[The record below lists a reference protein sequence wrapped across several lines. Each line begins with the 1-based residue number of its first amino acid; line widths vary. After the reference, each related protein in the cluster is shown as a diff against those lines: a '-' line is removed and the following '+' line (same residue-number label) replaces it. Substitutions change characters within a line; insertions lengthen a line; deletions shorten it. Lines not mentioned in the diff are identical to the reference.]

1 MKQRINQISHNR
13 KYHKILSVVLALCL
27 VLTLSGMSTMVMP
40 ADTVFAGNSSLAEG
54 AAVDLATLST
64 GASLPSGTYYLSEDK
79 TFGSASSGTNGLK
92 IASNATVYIYIPAGV
107 TLTAIGGGT
116 NTART
121 TGGYAGILLPS
132 SSKLILLGEGTVIA
146 TGGRAG
152 NGANGS
158 SGNSGYLDVGTKYYG
173 GSGGSGGSGGGGAG
187 AGIGT
192 NGGTGGSGGSGA
204 SSSNTIT
211 SGSSNCDANN
221 GSAGGSGKAA
231 SSCGTLYKQS
241 TITLTATGGTYGGRG
256 SGGSAGSCR
265 YSSSKWGGKKYHVA
279 GGGGGG
285 GGGGAGYFAYGV
297 GTGGAGG
304 GGGGG
309 GGGGAT
315 DYTDDNS
322 YDGPTTNASCNGAGG
337 SGGTGANNGYTGYG
351 TRDSGSHDGSWKKEG
366 GYGAS
371 GGSAGSGSSAKSVQT
386 GGWTDKSFTVVFAG
400 EETTIQSDTYVFGTA
415 HTVTVPEYTP
425 ATDKCFLGWTVS
437 RYGTS
442 PAEGV
447 ALTETDTRQYQ
458 PGDVISLD
466 AGFSGEIVFVPALV
480 GEADIPEES
489 GRVWFHA
496 NGGNGGPTVSV
507 FTADRQL
514 PASVTTPSKEGYDFT
529 GYYSAMLNGTKYY
542 DAAGRRVYGTA
553 LEQSVMNVNAYA
565 QWAVHSSE
573 LYINP
578 NGGTYGGSDETVFLG
593 NYKYGVTVRIA
604 DPVPANNETVFKGW
618 AMNGDNG
625 SLIRGAGYTTFVCGP
640 DTTAVTLKAI
650 WNAGNKVQPTEDNTG
665 KNINVSGL
673 ESLYEPDN
681 TVSSENSS
689 NGITVE
695 EYAEDVT
702 TVRTVIENTT
712 EDEKIVSLLED
723 SSSVALEYYDISVIK
738 TTNGTETK
746 LTELPELIT
755 IEIPLTGE
763 LEGKTGY
770 SVFRVHN
777 GLAEQMSSSPTAKE
791 YYEIVYAD
799 GVAQKVVIHT
809 QKFSTYA
816 VTASS
821 AVIGAVTELTEENNH
836 AATDVQGK
844 YTDGSSVAV
853 YKIDIEWGNM
863 NFDFHKHKK
872 WNPENHSYGDE
883 LQVVLDEDTAYLATN
898 NEIVVTNHSNADVRI
913 NAVISESKYDGI
925 AMRLTEE
932 NNAEAVAL
940 TGSFDLDKVA
950 YDGDPLADQKS
961 IFLRLDGSVLSE
973 ETLEQMSQNAGYEQ
987 IGMITLTVTP
997 LDGERTPINYS

>member
-158 SGNSGYLDVGTKYYG
+158 SGSSGYLYADHYYYG
-173 GSGGSGGSGGGGAG
+173 GSGGAGGAGGGGAG

-192 NGGTGGSGGSGA
+192 NGGNGGSGGSATG
-204 SSSNTIT
+204 
-211 SGSSNCDANN
+211 SGSTEYDGDENYN
-221 GSAGGSGKAA
+221 GSSGNGGSTGGTAA
-231 SSCGTLYKQS
+231 SCGTLYKQS
-241 TITLTATGGTYGGRG
+241 TITVTATGGTSGSRG
-256 SGGSAGSCR
+256 SGGSAGSCD
-265 YSSSKWGGKKYHVA
+265 YEKNGWDDKDYHVA

-285 GGGGAGYFAYGV
+285 GGGGAGYSANGI

-304 GGGGG
+304 GGGGSGGRGGVDFSNSSYGSPATNATCNAG
-309 GGGGAT
+309 GGGGGT
-315 DYTDDNS
+315 
-322 YDGPTTNASCNGAGG
+322 GASSGSSGGGTRDTGTYSGKWDRIGG
-337 SGGTGANNGYTGYG
+337 SGG
-351 TRDSGSHDGSWKKEG
+351 
-366 GYGAS
+366 S

-386 GGWTDKSFTVVFAG
+386 GGWTDKSFTVVFEG

-565 QWAVHSSE
+565 QWAVHSSD

-578 NGGTYGGSDETVFLG
+578 NGGTYEGSDETVFLG

-689 NGITVE
+689 NGITEE
-695 EYAEDVT
+695 EYVEDVT

-712 EDEKIVSLLED
+712 EDEKIESLLEN

-777 GLAEQMSSSPTAKE
+777 GMAEQMSSSPTAKE
-791 YYEIVYAD
+791 YYEIVYAE

-950 YDGDPLADQKS
+950 YDGDPVADQKS

-997 LDGERTPINYS
+997 LDGERTPIDYS